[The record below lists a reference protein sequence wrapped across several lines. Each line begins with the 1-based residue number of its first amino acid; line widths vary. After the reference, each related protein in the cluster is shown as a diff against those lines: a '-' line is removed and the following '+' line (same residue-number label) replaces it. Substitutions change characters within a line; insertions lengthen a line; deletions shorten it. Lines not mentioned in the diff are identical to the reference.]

1 MECKLDHI
9 TLYYE
14 TYGDGKPILMLHGG
28 YLDHRHMLRDMEP
41 LFKDRTGWKRIYPD
55 LPGHGKTPA
64 QDWIISHDQ
73 VLDIILD
80 FIDTVIPGQRF
91 LVVGVSRGGYLARG
105 VIHKK
110 PELVD
115 GAFLIVPA
123 TDVPDEAIPPP
134 VVLVKDEALVAEVK
148 PNELPLFEMF
158 VVQSHK
164 ALEVLREVLMPALEL
179 TDQAF
184 QDRMHANYDFSFDV
198 DKPSKPFEKPV
209 LILAGRQDSRVG
221 YEGAWKLLENYPR
234 ATFAV
239 LDRAGHGLALEQEGL
254 FMALA
259 DEWLQRVEDYVGSE
273 VP

>member
-1 MECKLDHI
+1 MECEI
-9 TLYYE
+9 QGINISYE
-14 TYGDGKPILMLHGG
+14 VIGEGQPIVMLHGG

-41 LFKDRTGWKRIYPD
+41 LFKDRSGWKRIYPD

-64 QDWIISHDQ
+64 KDWIINHDQ

-80 FIDTVIPGQRF
+80 FIDKVIPGQSF
-91 LVVGVSRGGYLARG
+91 LVVGCSRGGYLARG

-115 GAFLIVPA
+115 GAFLFVPPPPA
-123 TDVPDEAIPPP
+123 DVPDEALPPP

-148 PNELPLFEMF
+148 PNELPFFEMF
-158 VVQSHK
+158 VVQSRK
-164 ALEVLREVLMPALEL
+164 ALDVLREVAMPALEL

-184 QDRMHANYDFSFDV
+184 QDRIMANYDFSFDV
-198 DKPSKPFEKPV
+198 DHPSKPFEKPV
-209 LILAGRQDSRVG
+209 LILTGRQDSRVG
-221 YEGAWKLLENYPR
+221 YEDAWKLLENYPR

-259 DEWLQRVEDYVGSE
+259 DEWLQRVEEYSSSK
-273 VP
+273 